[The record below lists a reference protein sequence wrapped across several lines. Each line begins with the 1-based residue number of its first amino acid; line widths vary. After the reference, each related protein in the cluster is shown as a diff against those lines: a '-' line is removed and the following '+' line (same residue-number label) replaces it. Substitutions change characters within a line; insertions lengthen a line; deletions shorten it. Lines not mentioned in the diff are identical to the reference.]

1 METNLKH
8 LSIDD
13 NISQAWALTKKH
25 LPIFL
30 VLMILTQVVGG
41 IPQSVYYNN
50 YLTTMMESGAVM
62 SEQEWMNAIEPAELI
77 STLIYTS
84 LAGLVCWFIYMFLII
99 VTYRLANDAAKG
111 EKPDLT
117 ARLKDGLRGY
127 WFFFGCYLVY
137 SLLVGIGTVC
147 CLLPGIFLGIRLLFV
162 PIIAALHPER
172 TFSECLSQ
180 SWQITKG
187 SFWNL
192 FLLGVIAFF
201 LAILGLICCCV
212 GVLVTSIITY
222 FMLILAYRTLSGE
235 AEEKTEDVVSENLTV
250 VSE

>member
-1 METNLKH
+1 METRNNLRQ
-8 LSIDD
+8 LSIDQTF
-13 NISQAWALTKKH
+13 SQAWGLTKKH
-25 LPIFL
+25 FL
-30 VLMILTQVVGG
+30 VFLLLMIIIQIIGG
-41 IPQSVYYNN
+41 IPSGIQYVDYMKV
-50 YLTTMMESGAVM
+50 LATTGDPEMAQQILLETVASTQMTG
-62 SEQEWMNAIEPAELI
+62 LI
-77 STLIYTS
+77 ATIICLIIQMYPT
-84 LAGLVCWFIYMFLII
+84 I
-99 VTYRLANDAAKG
+99 VTYRMANDAAKG
-111 EKPDLT
+111 EKPDL
-117 ARLKDGLRGY
+117 ADRLKDGFRGLG
-127 WFFFGCYLVY
+127 FFLIVDIAFIICIWL
-137 SLLVGIGTVC
+137 GTIC
-147 CLLPGIFLGIRLLFV
+147 CIIPGIFLVVRFIFA

-172 TFSECLSQ
+172 SLKECFAQ

-187 SFWNL
+187 NFWNL